1 MLIIPWVA
9 VAYWVVVALFF
20 LGLGGFAGYKIHDKQ
35 VEKEREL
42 FSDSESEE
50 EYSES
55 ESEEEDENPG
65 IRC

>member
-20 LGLGGFAGYKIHDKQ
+20 LGLGGFTGYKIHDKQ

-65 IRC
+65 TRC